1 MLFLAGSSASSSLSG
16 CLDLGM
22 NWCGPDLGH
31 CWKVWASR
39 CIDRGAALVRMGLIP
54 MNDKL
59 FYYGS
64 PILSPELCICYLL
77 HDNRYQG
84 GFWSLLDAKL
94 DLNSFEEMEM
104 MPLCPLFKTTSFP
117 SGTEAI

>member
-16 CLDLGM
+16 CLELDM
-22 NWCGPDLGH
+22 NWWDPDLGH
-31 CWKVWASR
+31 CRKVWASR

-64 PILSPELCICYLL
+64 LILSPVLCICYLL
-77 HDNRYQG
+77 HDNRYRG
-84 GFWSLLDAKL
+84 GFWSLLNAKL

-104 MPLCPLFKTTSFP
+104 TPLCPPFKTTSFP